1 MADRAIFIVGVGG
14 TGGLLVPKL
23 AKMLI
28 NTNIDLWLIDGDTVE
43 SKNVERQP
51 YQDFNTGEKKA
62 TALARKVMSCYDV
75 NTIEFPFYLTE
86 NEIRKIIIQKAYS
99 ESVIIGCVDN
109 HSTRILLENQ
119 FKQQKNCIYID
130 SANGEEDGS
139 IFIAKHTDKIQG
151 DLRSDLFPE
160 IKQAKDHPTGTC
172 QAAIEKGN
180 FQQMVTN
187 DLMANSIAKL
197 VYMWLL
203 NDLKTG
209 VIKIDGFERIF
220 ITD

>member
-1 MADRAIFIVGVGG
+1 M
-14 TGGLLVPKL
+14 
-23 AKMLI
+23 
-28 NTNIDLWLIDGDTVE
+28 
-43 SKNVERQP
+43 
-51 YQDFNTGEKKA
+51 
-62 TALARKVMSCYDV
+62 
-75 NTIEFPFYLTE
+75 
-86 NEIRKIIIQKAYS
+86 
-99 ESVIIGCVDN
+99 DN

-119 FKQQKNCIYID
+119 FKQQKNCVYID

-160 IKQAKDHPTGTC
+160 IKEAKDHPTGTC

-187 DLMANSIAKL
+187 DIMANSIAKL

-220 ITD
+220 IADK